1 MKISQGKLRIQ
12 LRFTIYGGS
21 ITQKREVFH
30 SRRPLHSNGGSGL
43 VARLG
48 PTLVTPC
55 SVVSQASLPML
66 PFLPARHLHNP
77 GTDPMSLTFLA
88 LAGRFFTSGALWEA
102 HSV

>member
-12 LRFTIYGGS
+12 LRFKIYGGS

-30 SRRPLHSNGGSGL
+30 SRHPIHSNGGSGL

-55 SVVSQASLPML
+55 SVASQASLSML
-66 PFLPARHLHNP
+66 PFLPARHLRDP
-77 GTDPMSLTFLA
+77 GIDPMSLISLA
-88 LAGRFFTSGALWEA
+88 LAGRFFTSGAIWEA